1 MQSLPTTS
9 QEARSLRLLNFS
21 FRHRTDWTRL
31 TKAVKC
37 DFQSLGWFPL
47 KEEFNYEV
55 GLLKWQDREQSP
67 LEFFEKTIMDG
78 FIYSLEQLEPVWHN
92 TYLVGFLGP
101 YANTVREKIL
111 EYDVGLYFSNI
122 RGGMQQWTIVI
133 QKSVERGFI
142 EELKR
147 IGNLNVVTSRT
158 PTHEELYSLLQ
169 SNISA

>member
-1 MQSLPTTS
+1 M
-9 QEARSLRLLNFS
+9 LR
-21 FRHRTDWTRL
+21 
-31 TKAVKC
+31 
-37 DFQSLGWFPL
+37 
-47 KEEFNYEV
+47 
-55 GLLKWQDREQSP
+55 WQDREQSP

-101 YANTVREKIL
+101 YTNTVREKIL

-142 EELKR
+142 EEL
-147 IGNLNVVTSRT
+147 
-158 PTHEELYSLLQ
+158 
-169 SNISA
+169 